1 MDRRSLLSLASIA
14 ATFGLP
20 RKGRTA
26 EAGLVAIDVL
36 LEPDAALAERARA
49 LNAQIR
55 PSDARGFALDATHV
69 PHVTLIQQFV
79 RQGDV
84 ARLGD
89 VVAMALESA
98 PPPSDLNVTG
108 LEFSSWN
115 GGVMVSIGI
124 ERSGM
129 LARLQAA
136 LVASLIPFVAPA
148 GDASAF
154 VRDPPET
161 QIDAATLD
169 YVSGF
174 LLKRTGENYEP
185 HVTVGVASKAAAE
198 GLKAKPFERRSYG
211 IARVAAYQIGNGG
224 TARRRLWPAT

>member
-1 MDRRSLLSLASIA
+1 MDRRSLLTLASFA
-14 ATFGLP
+14 AALGLA
-20 RKGRTA
+20 RRGRTA
-26 EAGLVAIDVL
+26 EPGLVAIDIL
-36 LEPDAALAERARA
+36 LEPDAALADRARA
-49 LNAQIR
+49 LNSQLR
-55 PSDARGFALDATHV
+55 PSDPRGFALDATHV

-89 VVAMALESA
+89 VIGMVLEGTPA
-98 PPPSDLNVTG
+98 PAELNVTG
-108 LEFSSWN
+108 LELSAWN
-115 GGVMVSIGI
+115 GSVMVSIGI
-124 ERSGM
+124 ERSAM

-154 VRDPPET
+154 VRDPPDT
-161 QIDAATLD
+161 QIDAATID

-198 GLKAKPFERRSYG
+198 ALKAKPFERRSYG
-211 IARVAAYQIGNGG
+211 VARVAAYQIGNGG